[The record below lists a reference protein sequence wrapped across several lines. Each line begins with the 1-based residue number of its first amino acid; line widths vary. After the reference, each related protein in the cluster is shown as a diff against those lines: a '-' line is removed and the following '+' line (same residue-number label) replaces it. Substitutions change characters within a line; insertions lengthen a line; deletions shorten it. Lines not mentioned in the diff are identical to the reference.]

1 MLITRFLPFSF
12 SFSLPF
18 HVPCFSHFLPFSP
31 IFQKNVIVQQQS
43 PEPSGNFTRFSGMF
57 WETNSPPTRQPSN
70 ASNILRKQQKMGEMV
85 NEMCLMPNFIVH
97 WFCVLVVFYFP
108 HIFFPSYKHESN
120 IKLPFLWFWAHTST
134 RQHQDLPP
142 NRLYPYYKGEAY
154 NPHHSFTRILNTQLP
169 LPPPDGRTPITG
181 QKSILK
187 ALDTFTFRWTIYL
200 RRNTCFLLFL

>member
-43 PEPSGNFTRFSGMF
+43 PEPGGNFTRFSGMF
-57 WETNSPPTRQPSN
+57 WETNSHSNFPPTRQPSN

-108 HIFFPSYKHESN
+108 HIFFHHTNTNRTSN
-120 IKLPFLWFWAHTST
+120 YHFYDFEHIPLPGST
-134 RQHQDLPP
+134 RI
-142 NRLYPYYKGEAY
+142 YPRTA
-154 NPHHSFTRILNTQLP
+154 FTRTTKRRFTIPIIHSLESWTHNSHYHP
-169 LPPPDGRTPITG
+169 LMDGLQSPV
-181 QKSILK
+181 KNP
-187 ALDTFTFRWTIYL
+187 F
-200 RRNTCFLLFL
+200 